1 MHDPTD
7 EALKRADEI
16 YQRLMRELRSD
27 LERRL
32 CRGRDERGEDA
43 QPQSELRDTPPDGAE
58 R

>member
-43 QPQSELRDTPPDGAE
+43 EPRAEGRDPSPDGAE